1 VPQRVVQKAPATV
14 SFGKLMSQ

>member
-1 VPQRVVQKAPATV
+1 VPQRVVQTAPATV